1 MLCLAP
7 LRALSPVCPVSP
19 INGYHVRR
27 CDAATDL
34 RPVHLPTPVRI
45 ALISRRFD
53 AAGGGT
59 ERDLLLTA
67 QILAAAGHQVTIYAD
82 EVRSRSDNLAV
93 RHVPALPIGRALR
106 FLSFALRVALV
117 ARREGAELVL
127 SFARAVNAD
136 IMRSGG
142 SAHSSYIRA
151 ARRWQSA
158 TASAAMRL
166 SPYHRAQIALE
177 RASFKS
183 QYFRRGI
190 AVSELVRQDLLK
202 TFALAPSKVLTL
214 YNGVDLKRFAPNRD
228 KSLAR
233 KIRRDFGIPEDWRA
247 VAFVGH
253 GFARKGLRFLLDAWP
268 QVNSQTCLVV
278 AGTDRTA
285 AAYRSY
291 AMQLGIGDRVIFIG
305 ARADVEHLFAAVD
318 ALALPSLFEPFGN
331 VVMEAMAAGLPA
343 LCSKLTG
350 AAELIPRELR
360 ELVIDDPTDVGELA
374 RRLNLLLRL
383 GSDASKVARA
393 TAEQY
398 TWQRYGTELLEML
411 SGTRLLPDAR

>member
-1 MLCLAP
+1 M
-7 LRALSPVCPVSP
+7 
-19 INGYHVRR
+19 
-27 CDAATDL
+27 
-34 RPVHLPTPVRI
+34 RI

-59 ERDLLLTA
+59 ERDLLVTA
-67 QILAAAGHQVTIYAD
+67 QILAAAGHQVTIYAN
-82 EVRSRSDNLAV
+82 EVRSRSGDLAV
-93 RHVPALPIGRALR
+93 RQVAVLPLGRALR
-106 FLSFALRVALV
+106 FLSFALRVAPM

-127 SFARAVNAD
+127 SFARGINAD
-136 IMRSGG
+136 IVRSGG

-166 SPYHRAQIALE
+166 SLYHRAQIALE
-177 RASFKS
+177 RTSFKS
-183 QYFRRGI
+183 SYFRCGI

-202 TFALAPSKVLTL
+202 SFALAPSKALTL
-214 YNGVDLKRFAPNRD
+214 YNGVDLKRFTPNHD

-233 KIRRDFGIPEDWRA
+233 RIRREFGIPEDSHA
-247 VAFVGH
+247 VAFIGH

-268 QVNSQTCLVV
+268 QVNSRTCLVV
-278 AGTDRTA
+278 AGTDRAA
-285 AAYRSY
+285 AAYRRH

-318 ALALPSLFEPFGN
+318 ALVLPSLFEPFGN

-374 RRLNLLLRL
+374 RRVNLLPRLR
-383 GSDASKVARA
+383 SDASEAARA
-393 TAEQY
+393 AAEQY
-398 TWQRYGTELLEML
+398 PWQRYGTELLEII
-411 SGTRLLPDAR
+411 SGNRLLSSTS

>member
-1 MLCLAP
+1 M
-7 LRALSPVCPVSP
+7 
-19 INGYHVRR
+19 
-27 CDAATDL
+27 
-34 RPVHLPTPVRI
+34 RI

-59 ERDLLLTA
+59 ERDLLVTA
-67 QILAAAGHQVTIYAD
+67 QILTAAGHQVTIYAD
-82 EVRSRSDNLAV
+82 EVRSRSGDLAV
-93 RHVPALPIGRALR
+93 RQVPVLPLGRALR
-106 FLSFALRVALV
+106 FLSFALRVARL
-117 ARREGAELVL
+117 ARRDGAELIL
-127 SFARAVNAD
+127 SFARSVNAD
-136 IMRSGG
+136 IVRSGG

-166 SPYHRAQIALE
+166 SLYHRAQIALE
-177 RASFKS
+177 RTSFKS
-183 QYFRRGI
+183 PYFQCGI

-202 TFALAPSKVLTL
+202 TFALAPSKVFTL
-214 YNGVDLKRFAPNRD
+214 YNGVDLKRFTPNHD
-228 KSLAR
+228 KSLAGR
-233 KIRRDFGIPEDWRA
+233 IRREFGIPEDWRA
-247 VAFVGH
+247 VAFIGH

-268 QVNSQTCLVV
+268 QVNSRTCLVV
-278 AGTDRTA
+278 AGTDRAA
-285 AAYRSY
+285 AAYRRH

-305 ARADVEHLFAAVD
+305 ARSDVEHLFAAVD

-350 AAELIPRELR
+350 AAELIPRELS

-374 RRLNLLLRL
+374 RRVNLLLRL
-383 GSDASKVARA
+383 GSDASKVVRA

-398 TWQRYGTELLEML
+398 SWQCYGSELLEII
-411 SGTRLLPDAR
+411 SGNRLLPDTR

>member
-1 MLCLAP
+1 M
-7 LRALSPVCPVSP
+7 RPVFP
-19 INGYHVRR
+19 INGYHFHR
-27 CDAATDL
+27 CNAATG
-34 RPVHLPTPVRI
+34 RGPVYLPTPMRI

-82 EVRSRSDNLAV
+82 EVRGRSDGLAV
-93 RHVPALPIGRALR
+93 RHVPALPLGRALR
-106 FLSFALRVALV
+106 FLSFALRVSLV

-127 SFARAVNAD
+127 SFARAANAD
-136 IMRSGG
+136 IVRSGG
-142 SAHSSYIRA
+142 SAHSSYICA
-151 ARRWQSA
+151 ARRWQSS

-166 SPYHRAQIALE
+166 NPYHWAQIALE

-183 QYFRRGI
+183 RYFRCGI

-202 TFALAPSKVLTL
+202 TFALAPSKVFTL

-228 KSLAR
+228 KPLAR
-233 KIRRDFGIPEDWRA
+233 KMRRDFGIPEDWRA

-253 GFARKGLRFLLDAWP
+253 GFARKGLGFLLDAWP
-268 QVNSQTCLVV
+268 QVNSRTCLVV
-278 AGTDRTA
+278 AGTDRAA
-285 AAYRSY
+285 AAYRSR
-291 AMQLGIGDRVIFIG
+291 ATQLGIGDRVIFLG
-305 ARADVEHLFAAVD
+305 ARADIEHLFAAVD

-331 VVMEAMAAGLPA
+331 VVMEAMAAGLPV

-360 ELVIDDPTDVGELA
+360 EMLIDDPTDVGELA
-374 RRLNLLLRL
+374 HCVNLLIRL
-383 GSDASKVARA
+383 GGDASKVTRA
-393 TAEQY
+393 AAEQY
-398 TWQRYGTELLEML
+398 TWEGYGTELLEII
-411 SGTRLLPDAR
+411 SGARSLPATP

>member
-1 MLCLAP
+1 M
-7 LRALSPVCPVSP
+7 
-19 INGYHVRR
+19 
-27 CDAATDL
+27 
-34 RPVHLPTPVRI
+34 RI

-67 QILAAAGHQVTIYAD
+67 QILATAGHQVTIYAD
-82 EVRSRSDNLAV
+82 EVRSRSDGLAV
-93 RHVPALPIGRALR
+93 RHVAALPLGRALR
-106 FLSFALRVALV
+106 FLSFALRVARV

-127 SFARAVNAD
+127 SFARAANAD
-136 IMRSGG
+136 IVRSGG

-158 TASAAMRL
+158 TALASMRF

-183 QYFRRGI
+183 WYFRCGI

-214 YNGVDLKRFAPNRD
+214 YNGVDLKRFAPNYD

-233 KIRRDFGIPEDWRA
+233 KIRRDFGIPEDGRA
-247 VAFVGH
+247 VAFIGH
-253 GFARKGLRFLLDAWP
+253 GFARKGLKFLLDAWP
-268 QVNSQTCLVV
+268 QVNSRTCLAI
-278 AGTDRTA
+278 AGTDRAA
-285 AAYRSY
+285 AAYRRH
-291 AMQLGIGDRVIFIG
+291 AMQLGIGSRVIFIG
-305 ARADVEHLFAAVD
+305 VRADVERLLAAVD

-331 VVMEAMAAGLPA
+331 VVMEAMAAGLPV

-350 AAELIPRELR
+350 AAELIPREFR
-360 ELVIDDPTDVGELA
+360 ELIIDDPSDVGELA
-374 RRLNLLLRL
+374 RRTNLLIGL
-383 GSDASKVARA
+383 GGDASKV
-393 TAEQY
+393 
-398 TWQRYGTELLEML
+398 
-411 SGTRLLPDAR
+411 

>member
-1 MLCLAP
+1 MRPAS
-7 LRALSPVCPVSP
+7 R
-19 INGYHVRR
+19 INDYHVGR
-27 CDAATDL
+27 CYAATL
-34 RPVHLPTPVRI
+34 QRPLYLPTPMRI

-53 AAGGGT
+53 ASGGGT

-67 QILAAAGHQVTIYAD
+67 RILVAAGHQVTIYTD
-82 EVRSRSDNLAV
+82 EVRSHSDDLVV
-93 RHVPALPIGRALR
+93 RRVAALPFGRALR
-106 FLSFALRVALV
+106 LLSFALRVALV
-117 ARREGAELVL
+117 ARREGAELVV
-127 SFARAVNAD
+127 SFARALNAD
-136 IMRSGG
+136 IVRSGG
-142 SAHSSYIRA
+142 GAHSSYVRA
-151 ARRWQSA
+151 ANRWQSA

-166 SPYHRAQIALE
+166 SPYHRVQIALE

-183 QYFRRGI
+183 RYLQCAI

-233 KIRRDFGIPEDWRA
+233 EIRCEFGIPEDWSA
-247 VAFVGH
+247 VAFIGH

-268 QVNSQTCLVV
+268 LIESRACLVV
-278 AGTDRTA
+278 AGADRAA
-285 AAYRSY
+285 AAYRRR
-291 AMQLGIGDRVIFIG
+291 AIQLGIEGQVVFIG
-305 ARADVEHLFAAVD
+305 ACANVERLFGAVD

-360 ELVIDDPTDVGELA
+360 ELVIDDPTDIGELA
-374 RRLNLLLRL
+374 RRVSLLLRL

-398 TWQRYGTELLEML
+398 TWQRYGTELLEII
-411 SGTRLLPDAR
+411 SGTRLFPGAH